1 MDRYR
6 LILMTLASLVTF
18 CLPSAA
24 QAPQAWTQVGS
35 LACKVDPNVG
45 FIFVGHQPMQCTY
58 TPSLAPAPPEYYDGA
73 INTVGIDVGVSAGS
87 VLAWGVFA
95 PTTGLPQGRAVRRI
109 CRRVGRCRF
118 CRRRR
123 RQCAHGRLRPHR
135 RSATAVAARLDRIQC
150 RAGSVVTQVAPGD
163 VEMIRCACSLS

>member
-1 MDRYR
+1 MLRVR
-6 LILMTLASLVTF
+6 LIVATLASLAAF
-18 CLPSAA
+18 CVSTAA

-35 LACKVDPNVG
+35 LMCKVDPNVG

-95 PTTGLPQGRAVRRI
+95 PTTGLPQGALSLSTEMRLVLMTGFLGGLTTFSTYEYESFLLATHHEPGRALI
-109 CRRVGRCRF
+109 NLLGSVGL
-118 CRRRR
+118 
-123 RQCAHGRLRPHR
+123 GLL
-135 RSATAVAARLDRIQC
+135 AVAFGYLLTR
-150 RAGSVVTQVAPGD
+150 T
-163 VEMIRCACSLS
+163 MIRS